1 MSLAKASRHAILSG
15 EAARVRGASW
25 WWPTCGGEMVS
36 TWSEDRWLHAEI
48 PPLSLNGGKKISDE
62 ANFALAA

>member
-1 MSLAKASRHAILSG
+1 MAGRAFACYIEQSAPLVGTLQRFLAR
-15 EAARVRGASW
+15 
-25 WWPTCGGEMVS
+25 GGELVS

-48 PPLSLNGGKKISDE
+48 PPISLNGGKKTSDE

>member
-1 MSLAKASRHAILSG
+1 
-15 EAARVRGASW
+15 
-25 WWPTCGGEMVS
+25 MVS

-48 PPLSLNGGKKISDE
+48 PPLSLNGGKQTSDE

>member
-1 MSLAKASRHAILSG
+1 
-15 EAARVRGASW
+15 
-25 WWPTCGGEMVS
+25 MVS